1 MSRQGA
7 QIGRGEA
14 SASRNAGFTVVEL
27 LIVLVMFGAMLAIAV
42 PRLLETFKGAKTRS
56 AVNQFVSTHSLAR
69 ATAIRFGRVAEL
81 HIDAANARFWIEVD
95 TSQAGGVT
103 DTVSTI
109 HDVGDGQF
117 VMTSDRTLVCFEGRG
132 LATTAG
138 GCEAGDVTVTF
149 SLAGR
154 TDTVTVSS
162 LGKVLR

>member
-7 QIGRGEA
+7 QIGHGEA
-14 SASRNAGFTVVEL
+14 GASRRTGYTVMEL
-27 LIVLVMFGAMLAIAV
+27 LIVLVIFGALLAIAV
-42 PRLLETFKGAKTRS
+42 PRFLEAFKGAKTRS
-56 AVNQFVSTHSLAR
+56 AVNQFVSAHALAR
-69 ATAIRFGRVAEL
+69 ATGIRYGRAAEL

-95 TSQAGGVT
+95 TSQAGGVI

-117 VMTSDRTLVCFEGRG
+117 VMTSNRTLVCFDSRG

-138 GCEAGDVTVTF
+138 ACKAGNVTVVF

-154 TDTVTVSS
+154 SDTVTVSS

>member
-7 QIGRGEA
+7 QIGHGEA
-14 SASRNAGFTVVEL
+14 SASRSTGYSVIEL
-27 LIVLVMFGAMLAIAV
+27 LIVLVVFGALLAIAV
-42 PRLLETFKGAKTRS
+42 PGLLESLKGAKTRS
-56 AVNQFVSTHSLAR
+56 AVNQFVSAHALAR
-69 ATAIRFGRVAEL
+69 ATGIRYGRAVEL
-81 HIDAANARFWIEVD
+81 HIDAANARFWIEAD

-117 VMTSDRTLVCFEGRG
+117 VMTSDRTLVCFDGRG

-138 GCEAGDVTVTF
+138 GCEAGDVTVVF

-154 TDTVTVSS
+154 SDTVTVSS

>member
-7 QIGRGEA
+7 QIGHGEA
-14 SASRNAGFTVVEL
+14 SASRSAGFTVIEL
-27 LIVLVMFGAMLAIAV
+27 LIVLVIFGALLAIAV
-42 PRLLETFKGAKTRS
+42 PRLLESFKGAKTRS
-56 AVNQFVSTHSLAR
+56 AVNQFVSAHGLAR
-69 ATAIRFGRVAEL
+69 ATAIRYGRVGEL
-81 HIDAANARFWIEVD
+81 HIDAGNARFWIEVD

-109 HDVGDGQF
+109 RDVGGGQF
-117 VMTSDRTLVCFEGRG
+117 VMTSDRTLVCFDGRG
-132 LATTAG
+132 LATISGA
-138 GCEAGDVTVTF
+138 CEAGDVTVTF